1 MKTLTIKDEVYEK
14 LLRLKRENESF
25 SDVLERLI
33 SRERTSL
40 RTFYGSLKDLSI
52 SEGDILTFRKRVSM
66 RSVNS

>member
-52 SEGDILTFRKRVSM
+52 SEGDTLTFRKRVSM

>member
-14 LLRLKRENESF
+14 LLKLKRENESF